1 MQPCLLQCSH
11 ASPSYWIS
19 SACQFDVDKAAE
31 TVLLSEAS
39 QCIARAQLITSC
51 DQEQN

>member
-19 SACQFDVDKAAE
+19 SARQFDVDEVQK
-31 TVLLSEAS
+31 LLCFQEHLSA
-39 QCIARAQLITSC
+39 QARAHFITSC